1 MELIVKE
8 FSHLSACELYEIL
21 KARAEI
27 FIIEQGIHYQ
37 DLDDIDYRSAHCFLW
52 ENDTVL
58 GYFRAFYTDDTKK
71 TVKIGRVLT
80 REHGKGHGRTLM
92 EKGMAALASV
102 LPYERILIHAQT
114 HAEGF
119 YQKLGF
125 VTTSAVFEEAGIPH
139 VTMEL

>member
-8 FSHLSACELYEIL
+8 FSHLSGRELYEIL

-27 FIIEQGIHYQ
+27 FMIEQGIHYQ
-37 DLDDIDYRSAHCFLW
+37 DLDDTDYSAVHCFLW

-58 GYFRAFYTDDTKK
+58 GYFRAFYADDTKK

-80 REHGKGHGRTLM
+80 RTHGQGHGRLLM
-92 EKGMAALASV
+92 EKGMAALSV
-102 LPYERILIHAQT
+102 VMPYERILIHAQT

-119 YQKLGF
+119 YKKLGF
-125 VTTSAVFEEAGIPH
+125 ATISAVFEEAGIPH